1 MCRARRRGPR
11 VPSRTTDANLDCA
24 FVENALLFVVLKIGK
39 TRQKH
44 QPLWKSKDEIASV
57 PLPAGFN
64 SPAWLSL
71 YLSVCKLLDL
81 ALALPAQALP
91 QFQMYR
97 WAFVRE
103 GGPPQ
108 DPAND
113 NNNLVQTAAVVSN
126 GGSRCALTNSQT
138 WKKTQTSREKL
149 KTQGK
154 N

>member
-1 MCRARRRGPR
+1 M
-11 VPSRTTDANLDCA
+11 
-24 FVENALLFVVLKIGK
+24 
-39 TRQKH
+39 
-44 QPLWKSKDEIASV
+44 
-57 PLPAGFN
+57 
-64 SPAWLSL
+64 
-71 YLSVCKLLDL
+71 CKLLDL

-126 GGSRCALTNSQT
+126 GGSRCALTNSFSEMYPVKLQAYKFDLFST
-138 WKKTQTSREKL
+138 TCVSRLVEPFEEMI
-149 KTQGK
+149 QEIAEP
-154 N
+154 

>member
-1 MCRARRRGPR
+1 MPKLNLKTLRFDCVSRA
-11 VPSRTTDANLDCA
+11 
-24 FVENALLFVVLKIGK
+24 
-39 TRQKH
+39 
-44 QPLWKSKDEIASV
+44 
-57 PLPAGFN
+57 LPDGNN

-126 GGSRCALTNSQT
+126 GGSRCALTNSF
-138 WKKTQTSREKL
+138 S
-149 KTQGK
+149 
-154 N
+154 